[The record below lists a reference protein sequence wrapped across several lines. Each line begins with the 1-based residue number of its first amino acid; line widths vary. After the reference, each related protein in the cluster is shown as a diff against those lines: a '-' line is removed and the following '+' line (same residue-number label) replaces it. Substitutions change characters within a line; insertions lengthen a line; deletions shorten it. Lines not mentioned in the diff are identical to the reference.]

1 MNSEDAFVQRIES
14 APAEHGPLNGLTFAV
29 KDVIDVAGT
38 VTGCGN
44 PTWAATHDPAV
55 AHAVAVE
62 LLLQSGARCVGKTI
76 SDEFAF
82 SLVGENHFYGT
93 PKNHRAPD
101 RVPGGSSSGSAS
113 AVASGEV
120 DFAIG
125 TDTAGSVRVPAANCG
140 LLGLRSTL
148 GRHPLA
154 GVQSLAPSFDTLGV
168 FTRDAET
175 MRRLGRIFYPVQ
187 SRSATRVFLL
197 EEAWGLADADVRAL
211 RPVVDARFRELDLDV
226 RVTRLDSLADDDL
239 GRDPFAWKQLFSD
252 VQWPEVWSVFGSWVE
267 RHASDIGPKIA
278 ENFHMVRERGRAG
291 YAAAFKKQSRR
302 PRRAAG
308 FLRERSRPRHSHRPR
323 AATAARPGRLRPQ
336 GNRLPAAHALPQRH
350 RRYWRPPG
358 NQRPAHDQ
366 GRLACRALPH
376 RRPLDR
382 AGADPIGGR
391 LYGDADLSRSKAT
404 LLLSLDSHRASHF
417 GFQNPVVALAFGGG
431 GFSVEEDCFRI
442 ARGDLDAGFHS
453 LPEAWC

>member
-1 MNSEDAFVQRIES
+1 MESTINVGGAFIDRINVQ
-14 APAEHGPLNGLTFAV
+14 PLGNGTLDGLTFAV

-62 LLLQSGARCVGKTI
+62 LLLQAGARCVGKTI
-76 SDEFAF
+76 TDEFAF

-113 AVASGEV
+113 AVAAGEV

-148 GRHPLA
+148 GRHPFA

-168 FTRDAET
+168 FTRDAAT
-175 MRRLGRIFYPVQ
+175 MRQLGRLFYPVQ
-187 SRSATRVFLL
+187 SLSATKVFLL
-197 EEAWGLADADVRAL
+197 EEAWSLADADVRAL
-211 RPVVDARFRELDLDV
+211 RSVVDARFRELDLDV

-239 GRDPFAWKQLFSD
+239 GRDLFAWKQLFSD
-252 VQWPEVWSVFGSWVE
+252 VQWPEIWSVFGSWVE

-291 YAAAFKKQSRR
+291 YAAAFKK
-302 PRRAAG
+302 RAAARAALQDFFESG
-308 FLRERSRPRHSHRPR
+308 VVLALPTVPSPPPLVGQVDYDRKGTGYLPRMLCLNAIAGIGGLPAINVPLTTRDGLPAGLTLIGAPWTERS
-323 AATAARPGRLRPQ
+323 LI
-336 GNRLPAAHALPQRH
+336 
-350 RRYWRPPG
+350 
-358 NQRPAHDQ
+358 
-366 GRLACRALPH
+366 RLAQDYMETQIVPA
-376 RRPLDR
+376 
-382 AGADPIGGR
+382 
-391 LYGDADLSRSKAT
+391 
-404 LLLSLDSHRASHF
+404 
-417 GFQNPVVALAFGGG
+417 
-431 GFSVEEDCFRI
+431 
-442 ARGDLDAGFHS
+442 
-453 LPEAWC
+453 